1 MPIDDATVS
10 ALAQRLR
17 RDSLV
22 ATSEAGSGHPTTCM
36 SSAEIVASLFGRE
49 MAIDPRG
56 PFRPG
61 TDHFVLS
68 KGHAAPILWSV
79 LKEIGAIDADLRSLR
94 RIDSPLEGHPLP
106 ADVP

>member
-1 MPIDDATVS
+1 MPTDDSTVK
-10 ALAQRLR
+10 AFAARLR
-17 RDSLV
+17 RDSLI

-36 SSAEIVASLFGRE
+36 SAAEIVASLFARE

-68 KGHAAPILWSV
+68 KGHAAPILWAV
-79 LKEIGAIDADLRSLR
+79 LKEIGAIDNDPSTLR
-94 RIDSPLEGHPLP
+94 RIDSPLEGHPIP
-106 ADVP
+106 A